1 VIVTLTL
8 SLSLTLDSCSTDSE
22 TEEITNQEYYDN
34 LKILDYS
41 ETKIFTNFVERIDMD
56 KLNFIVTNYDKFEE
70 LLREEPKGKEV

>member
-1 VIVTLTL
+1 MIVTLTL